1 MNIWLANQE
10 YLLRLY
16 GNMNY
21 NDVDELR
28 EIIKNL
34 NSELELLEKSKKAVY
49 NMVLKEKQVPYCPIC
64 GSTNINKNGKYKD
77 RQNYICK
84 DCNKKFNGLT
94 NTIFHHTHLTYMQIE
109 KAIDC
114 IINLFS
120 IRKMA
125 KVLKISTKTAF
136 TLRHKIMSCLKSIV
150 KSFKLNGVI
159 ELDEYYLSINLKG
172 TKKKNMPRMSKKRTS
187 HGSNTRGIS
196 SHKICVTSGID
207 ENDNMFFEVAGTSS
221 VTSKMI
227 KDTAVPR
234 ISNSKKVI
242 TDCKSS
248 YESVAKKNN
257 WNLKQ
262 IKSGTYTDEENN
274 NLANI
279 NSLHQQLTLY
289 LSNFRGVS
297 TKHLQEYLD
306 LFCFLKY
313 LDWKIEYSEQLKE
326 FKDKICTKNTNITY
340 NNVCDNYSIFD
351 FNIIYADYNFHPL
364 KTTT

>member
-1 MNIWLANQE
+1 
-10 YLLRLY
+10 
-16 GNMNY
+16 MNY

-28 EIIKNL
+28 KIIEEL
-34 NSELELLEKSKKAVY
+34 NNKLELLEASKKAIY
-49 NMVLKEKQVPYCPIC
+49 NMVFKEKQILCCPKC
-64 GSTNINKNGKYKD
+64 GSININKNGKYNG

-84 DCNKKFNGLT
+84 DCNKKFNSLT
-94 NTIFHHTHLTYMQIE
+94 NTVFHHTHLTYNQIE
-109 KAIDC
+109 KAFDC
-114 IINLFS
+114 IINLFP

-125 KVLKISTKTAF
+125 ELLKVSTKTAF
-136 TLRHKIMSCLKSIV
+136 TLRHKIMSCLKDIV
-150 KSFKLNGVI
+150 ESFKLNGVI
-159 ELDEYYLSINLKG
+159 ELDEYYVSINLKG
-172 TKKKNMPRMSKKRTS
+172 TKKENMPRMSKKRTS
-187 HGSNTRGIS
+187 HGTSTRGIS
-196 SHKICVTSGID
+196 KHKICITSGID

-221 VTSKMI
+221 VTSEMI
-227 KDTAVPR
+227 KDTVVSR
-234 ISNSKKVI
+234 ITNSKKII

-248 YESVAKKNN
+248 YESVAKEHN

-262 IKSGTYTDEENN
+262 IKSGTYVDNENN

-297 TKHLQEYLD
+297 TKHLQEYLN

-313 LDWKIEYSEQLKE
+313 LNWTIKYNEQLKE
-326 FKDKICTKNTNITY
+326 FKNKICIKNTNITY

-351 FNIIYADYNFHPL
+351 FCEVYNDYNFHPS